1 MVQCA
6 SHEAGREN
14 EKASFRLF
22 RYNMRCQPTKERD
35 GRQGHGGD
43 GEGMGRRSLSGLTL
57 PRVADDGRMRAFV
70 TFRDAERFVS
80 DDAGT
85 ARRAKRRGRGAVT
98 GETEMEIRR
107 VVG

>member
-35 GRQGHGGD
+35 AMTD
-43 GEGMGRRSLSGLTL
+43 NILNLKTAVEGARGFYISRRGAETRRFMGRKPPANGSVQLEFVF
-57 PRVADDGRMRAFV
+57 PDEAWAD
-70 TFRDAERFVS
+70 
-80 DDAGT
+80 
-85 ARRAKRRGRGAVT
+85 
-98 GETEMEIRR
+98 
-107 VVG
+107 

>member
-1 MVQCA
+1 MTDNILNLKTAVEGARGFYISRRDAEDYGAQA
-6 SHEAGREN
+6 AREW
-14 EKASFRLF
+14 FRPARVRLS
-22 RYNMRCQPTKERD
+22 
-35 GRQGHGGD
+35 
-43 GEGMGRRSLSGLTL
+43 RRSLGGLTL